1 VLFFPVGV
9 MPALG
14 NSESSIRE
22 DLVQDR
28 YSYIDRNNTSNE
40 LELSAVQVSASAK

>member
-1 VLFFPVGV
+1 LRLKCVIFLVGV

-14 NSESSIRE
+14 NSESSTSE

-28 YSYIDRNNTSNE
+28 YSYIDRNNISSE
-40 LELSAVQVSASAK
+40 LELKAV